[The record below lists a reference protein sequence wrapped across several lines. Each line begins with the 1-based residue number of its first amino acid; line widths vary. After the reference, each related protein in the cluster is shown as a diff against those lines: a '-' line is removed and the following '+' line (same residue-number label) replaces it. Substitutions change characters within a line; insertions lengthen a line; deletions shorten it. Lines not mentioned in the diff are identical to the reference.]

1 MRRRIERLARV
12 CVAVALGRES
22 TIRRELR
29 SALDDRLNVEDV
41 REAILQTYLFAG
53 FPRAING
60 LWILREEDATPP
72 AKPPRRP
79 TLAAGRRL
87 CRRIYGRD
95 YEPMLRNMR
104 RMSPDIAA
112 WILEEGYA
120 KTLSR
125 PRFTARERELLIVPT
140 LIAMDAWRQL
150 PSHVIGARNVGA
162 TASELARGVRAVSS
176 LVGAARVRRAV
187 ALLGR

>member
-1 MRRRIERLARV
+1 MS
-12 CVAVALGRES
+12 ALGAG
-22 TIRRELR
+22 LG
-29 SALDDRLNVEDV
+29 VEDL

-60 LWILREEDATPP
+60 LWILREEDGTPP

-87 CRRIYGRD
+87 CRKIYGRD

-104 RMSPDIAA
+104 RMSPDVAA
-112 WILEEGYA
+112 WIIEEGYA

-125 PRFTARERELLIVPT
+125 PRFTARERELMIVPT
-140 LIAMDAWRQL
+140 LVAMDAWRQL
-150 PSHVIGARNVGA
+150 PSHVLGARNVGA
-162 TASELARGVRAVSS
+162 TAAELARVVRAVSS
-176 LVGAARVRRAV
+176 LLGVGRVRKAV
-187 ALLGR
+187 AFLGR